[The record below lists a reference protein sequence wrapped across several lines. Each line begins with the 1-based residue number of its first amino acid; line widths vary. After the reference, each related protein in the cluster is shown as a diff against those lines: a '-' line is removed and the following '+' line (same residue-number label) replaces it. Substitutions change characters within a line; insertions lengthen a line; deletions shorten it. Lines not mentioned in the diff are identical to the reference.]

1 MSDTYKGLTRAQWRY
16 RILDF
21 NGHLYDRSD
30 LRGYTAK
37 QLHDIQN
44 GRLTIPTK
52 KRSKTIQKNTAAVAA
67 ARSSAEIFDLRIQ
80 LALNS
85 PTFSIFYAVVVCGY
99 TGRQRS

>member
-30 LRGYTAK
+30 LVGYTAK

-44 GRLTIPTK
+44 GKLTLTTK
-52 KRSKTIQKNTAAVAA
+52 KSSKTIQKNTAAVAA
-67 ARSSAEIFDLRIQ
+67 ARSSAP
-80 LALNS
+80 A
-85 PTFSIFYAVVVCGY
+85 SIKLTKKQVNNIILIMGL
-99 TGRQRS
+99 

>member
-1 MSDTYKGLTRAQWRY
+1 LPHLFSFELLPKIYFMADTYKGLTRAQWRY

-52 KRSKTIQKNTAAVAA
+52 KRSKTIQKNT
-67 ARSSAEIFDLRIQ
+67 
-80 LALNS
+80 
-85 PTFSIFYAVVVCGY
+85 SIKLTQKQVNNIILIMGL
-99 TGRQRS
+99 

>member
-1 MSDTYKGLTRAQWRY
+1 MADTYKGLTRAQWCY

-52 KRSKTIQKNTAAVAA
+52 KRSKTIQKNT
-67 ARSSAEIFDLRIQ
+67 
-80 LALNS
+80 
-85 PTFSIFYAVVVCGY
+85 SIKLTQKQVNNIILIMGL
-99 TGRQRS
+99 

>member
-1 MSDTYKGLTRAQWRY
+1 MADTYKGLTRAQWRY

-21 NGHLYDRSD
+21 NDRSD

-44 GRLTIPTK
+44 GRLTIHTK

>member
-1 MSDTYKGLTRAQWRY
+1 MPHLFSFELLPKIYFMADTYKGLTRAQWRY

-52 KRSKTIQKNTAAVAA
+52 KRSKTIQKNT
-67 ARSSAEIFDLRIQ
+67 
-80 LALNS
+80 
-85 PTFSIFYAVVVCGY
+85 SIKLTQKQVNNIILIMGL
-99 TGRQRS
+99 

>member
-1 MSDTYKGLTRAQWRY
+1 MPHLFSFELLPKIYFMADTYKGLTRAQWRY

-21 NGHLYDRSD
+21 NDRSD

-52 KRSKTIQKNTAAVAA
+52 KRSKTIQKNT
-67 ARSSAEIFDLRIQ
+67 
-80 LALNS
+80 
-85 PTFSIFYAVVVCGY
+85 SIKLTQKQVNNIILIMGL
-99 TGRQRS
+99 

>member
-1 MSDTYKGLTRAQWRY
+1 MADTYKGLTRAQWRY

-67 ARSSAEIFDLRIQ
+67 ARSSAPASMKLTQKQVNNIILIMG
-80 LALNS
+80 L
-85 PTFSIFYAVVVCGY
+85 
-99 TGRQRS
+99 